1 MIKNE
6 NLCLQ
11 AVLAKNRKESSTP
24 FSVPIKTIIPRIL
37 FWLNM
42 DLWFVDDSDN
52 LLDPCSTN
60 NKDMIEDNIKAA
72 IEIFEDKDDDGEDNA
87 HDD

>member
-1 MIKNE
+1 M
-6 NLCLQ
+6 
-11 AVLAKNRKESSTP
+11 
-24 FSVPIKTIIPRIL
+24 
-37 FWLNM
+37 
-42 DLWFVDDSDN
+42 DDSDN

-72 IEIFEDKDDDGEDNA
+72 SEIFEDKDDDGEDNA

>member
-1 MIKNE
+1 
-6 NLCLQ
+6 
-11 AVLAKNRKESSTP
+11 
-24 FSVPIKTIIPRIL
+24 
-37 FWLNM
+37 M